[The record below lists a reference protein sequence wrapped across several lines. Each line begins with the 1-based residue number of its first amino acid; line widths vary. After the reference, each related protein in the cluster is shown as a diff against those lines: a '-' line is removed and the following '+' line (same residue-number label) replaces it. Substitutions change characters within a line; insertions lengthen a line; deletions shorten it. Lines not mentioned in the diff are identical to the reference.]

1 MNTKLLWS
9 VSGGLGVAVLGATI
23 ALISASYPVGTLGR
37 MGPGYLPLVVGV
49 VMLVLGLLIAIGD
62 VRSGSVTEE
71 AIKLRPFVAVFA
83 AIVAWVEIVPR
94 FGLVPAT
101 VALVVIAAFAQ
112 RQPRIL
118 STAITAL
125 VLSFLGV
132 AIFIWGLGARLEAVR
147 F

>member
-1 MNTKLLWS
+1 MYTKLLWS
-9 VSGGLGVAVLGATI
+9 VSGGLAVAVLGASV

-37 MGPGYLPLVVGV
+37 MGPGFLPLVVGV
-49 VMLVLGLLIAIGD
+49 VMLVLGLLIAISD
-62 VRSGSVTEE
+62 VRSGAVTEE
-71 AIKLRPFVAVFA
+71 EVKLRPFVAVFA
-83 AIVAWVEIVPR
+83 AIIAWVEIVPR

-118 STAITAL
+118 ATVVTAL

>member
-1 MNTKLLWS
+1 MYTKLLWS
-9 VSGGLGVAVLGATI
+9 VSGGLAVAALGASV

-37 MGPGYLPLVVGV
+37 MGPGFLPLVVGV
-49 VMLVLGLLIAIGD
+49 VMLVLGLLIAISD
-62 VRSGSVTEE
+62 VRSGAVTEE
-71 AIKLRPFVAVFA
+71 EVKLRPFVAVFA
-83 AIVAWVEIVPR
+83 AIIAWVEIVPR

-118 STAITAL
+118 ATAVTAL